1 MTKFKNYIINKLI
14 QHQQDVKPM
23 YPLGVSIT
31 GSLLFILY
39 DNLEKKIT
47 ENHYDIY
54 CYDFKT
60 NTSLNMMETKDGIL
74 NQPII
79 NFTCIY
85 SLYSYYTFDG
95 KRLIKHIIL

>member
-14 QHQQDVKPM
+14 KQQQNVKPM
-23 YPLGVSIT
+23 YPLGVAIT
-31 GSLLFILY
+31 GTLLFILY
-39 DNLEKKIT
+39 DNLSLDEL
-47 ENHYDIY
+47 HYTIY

-60 NTSLNMMETKDGIL
+60 NTSLNMMEIKDGIL

-85 SLYSYYTFDG
+85 NLYSYYTFNG